1 MADLRKDPVTGRWVI
16 ISTERQK
23 RPSDFHVETVTTKGD
38 MMCPF
43 CQGHEDK
50 TPPEILAY
58 RNGISQASR
67 RSGVITDLQ
76 LELYE
81 PNGTSLLQINDNCF
95 LHDPA

>member
-23 RPSDFHVETVTTKGD
+23 RPDDFHIDTVTVKGD
-38 MMCPF
+38 ALCPF

-58 RNGISQASR
+58 RNGNGWDVRSCRTSFLPCASKASSIAKAR
-67 RSGVITDLQ
+67 GCSI
-76 LELYE
+76 
-81 PNGTSLLQINDNCF
+81 
-95 LHDPA
+95 A

>member
-38 MMCPF
+38 TLCPF

-58 RNGISQASR
+58 RNGARDGTCASCPTSFRRCASKAISIAKARGCS
-67 RSGVITDLQ
+67 I
-76 LELYE
+76 
-81 PNGTSLLQINDNCF
+81 
-95 LHDPA
+95 A